1 MKRMLERMNHVLL
14 AIAVLAVLSLTSC
27 EHKDLCHDSLHVVNV
42 KVVFDWR
49 KAPDAAPASMSL
61 YLFPTHGGEALRYE
75 FTDRNGGIIRVPVG
89 HYDAFCLN
97 SDTENVTYRNTGS
110 KTTFEVTTR
119 TADLLSGLSA
129 LGVRSASVPRARGT
143 EDERIVLPPDMLWSD
158 HAEGIGLN
166 QETAAPTIT
175 LYPAVSVC
183 RYTVEIRNAKNLKYV
198 SGVGSSISG
207 LAGGLLP
214 GAGADAL
221 TGERVTIPFDAVT
234 GKDKDGEKTVITG
247 GLLTFGHKA
256 GNNHTLTVYA
266 VLADGSKWYYTYDVT
281 DQIHSAPDPRNVHI
295 VLDGLPLPK
304 PIVNGGGFQ
313 PEVEDW
319 QTVPIDIEM

>member
-1 MKRMLERMNHVLL
+1 M
-14 AIAVLAVLSLTSC
+14 
-27 EHKDLCHDSLHVVNV
+27 
-42 KVVFDWR
+42 
-49 KAPDAAPASMSL
+49 
-61 YLFPTHGGEALRYE
+61 
-75 FTDRNGGIIRVPVG
+75 
-89 HYDAFCLN
+89 
-97 SDTENVTYRNTGS
+97 
-110 KTTFEVTTR
+110 
-119 TADLLSGLSA
+119 
-129 LGVRSASVPRARGT
+129 
-143 EDERIVLPPDMLWSD
+143 LPPDMLWSD

-247 GLLTFGHKA
+247 GLLTFGHKT

-266 VLADGSKWYYTYDVT
+266 VLTDGSKWYYTYDVT